1 MDDKIPFYALDL
13 RNISR
18 LVKTKTKIR
27 AQCLMV
33 NTGSL
38 NNPFKPFYDAI
49 IGPTAEF
56 LGPEDYELVIVPN
69 GVLCFTSLAAVIES
83 IRIRTVSCL
92 TSYKLILTVP
102 RGYHKTTGVLL
113 VINSQQWTLTGRR
126 ATKAQVM
133 KRMSSFGLIHIAAY
147 GNQLA
152 GENALSLN
160 PGWDYMLKMSDVQGG
175 NIQACLMVLNCFSK
189 WTRQNL
195 GVVGIACAFLAAG
208 ARSVLVTL

>member
-1 MDDKIPFYALDL
+1 
-13 RNISR
+13 
-18 LVKTKTKIR
+18 
-27 AQCLMV
+27 
-33 NTGSL
+33 
-38 NNPFKPFYDAI
+38 
-49 IGPTAEF
+49 
-56 LGPEDYELVIVPN
+56 
-69 GVLCFTSLAAVIES
+69 
-83 IRIRTVSCL
+83 
-92 TSYKLILTVP
+92 
-102 RGYHKTTGVLL
+102 VLL

-208 ARSVLVTL
+208 ARSVLVTLWAIYEATMVFLKSFYQHMKHGKAASAAIHQSTKSFHEI